1 MNNHMEVTF
10 SANSINEGFARLA
23 VSGFA
28 AQLNPTLED
37 LADIKTSVS
46 EAVTNAIVHGYE
58 NMVGEV
64 VIKCNYDDKR
74 ILTIQIEDSGKG
86 IANIDKARQPFYT
99 SKPDM
104 DRSGMGFTVM
114 ETFMDSVEIVS
125 EKDQGTRVCMTKHI
139 PATINE

>member
-1 MNNHMEVTF
+1 MKNNMEVKF
-10 SANSINEGFARLA
+10 VASSINEGFARLA

-37 LADIKTSVS
+37 LADIKTAVS

-58 NMVGEV
+58 N
-64 VIKCNYDDKR
+64 VIGQVTIRCAYDDRR
-74 ILTIQIEDSGKG
+74 ILSIEIEDKG
-86 IANIDKARQPFYT
+86 RGITNIEKARQPFYT

-125 EKDQGTRVCMTKHI
+125 QKDEGTKVTMTKFI
-139 PATINE
+139 PAIGNE